1 MMNLNERITECRKQC
16 GLSQEGLAQRLGVS
30 RQAVSKWETGD
41 AEPENGNLLLL
52 AQTLGV
58 SVDWLLS
65 GEADI
70 QGENV
75 VIAAVPAEQHAKQK
89 GKTVPRC
96 IHWGRI
102 GMLLLT
108 LLFLLSLII
117 VRVWVWPQRAMSVE
131 PHQLLNYY
139 DPILLGTMLVVCL
152 LVLGAG
158 GQLPLLGKTFV
169 WWFSKREPLPQPEK
183 YRSALKAAWWSMAV
197 AMGLRFVGDTVH
209 LLVSMDL
216 SSGGVNRTG
225 MWCKMLLMGCF
236 YLLAAALLL
245 LPVYLRLG
253 RDQAEQRAI

>member
-1 MMNLNERITECRKQC
+1 MNLSERITERRKQC
-16 GLSQEGLAQRLGVS
+16 GLSQEGLAQKLGVS

-75 VIAAVPAEQHAKQK
+75 IPAVPVEQDTKQK
-89 GKTVPRC
+89 GETVLRR
-96 IHWGRI
+96 IRWDRI

-108 LLFLLSLII
+108 LLFLFSLIV
-117 VRVWVWPQRAMSVE
+117 VRVWIWPQMMVSVE
-131 PHQLLNYY
+131 PYQLHNYY

-183 YRSALKAAWWSMAV
+183 YRRALKAAWWSMAV
-197 AMGLRFVGDTVH
+197 AVGLRFVGDTIH

-216 SSGGVNRTG
+216 SFRGVSMTG
-225 MWCKMLLMGCF
+225 MWCKMLLIECF
-236 YLLAAALLL
+236 YLLVAALLL
-245 LPVYLRLG
+245 LPPYLRLG
-253 RDQAEQRAI
+253 RDQAEQCAM